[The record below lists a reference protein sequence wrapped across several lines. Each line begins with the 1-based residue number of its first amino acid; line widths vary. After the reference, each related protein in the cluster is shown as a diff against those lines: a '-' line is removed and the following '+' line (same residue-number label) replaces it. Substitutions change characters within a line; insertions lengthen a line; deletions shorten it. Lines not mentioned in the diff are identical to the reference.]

1 MNIHLFG
8 RLAIAAGGEIEHEP
22 SGFDAVTSLYRES
35 CPGMTERS
43 PHATAGDAPHSQ
55 A

>member
-8 RLAIAAGGEIEHEP
+8 RLADAAGGEIEHEP
-22 SGFDAVTSLYRES
+22 SGFDAVTSL
-35 CPGMTERS
+35 CPGITERS
-43 PHATAGDAPHSQ
+43 LHAIADDAADFQ